1 MMASIGT
8 ALRNINKRKDELYGD
23 KEPDITEAKIVIY
36 LMKKYTWSHGA
47 TLKFVMEKD
56 ADTVL
61 EACQ

>member
-1 MMASIGT
+1 MTSMRT
-8 ALRNINKRKDELYGD
+8 ALRNLNKRKDEIYGD
-23 KEPDITEAKIVIY
+23 KEADITEAKLVIY